1 VGGLAGLSGGMIAMT
16 PLGMIFSFRASVVC
30 LVLGI
35 VIAGGAVF
43 GGLAGRRE
51 VYAAEFTGRQVRLVS
66 SAASR
71 TVEISDLDEV
81 AVEHSGDTD
90 TGYARTSLRL
100 RWPGETRVTLV
111 GDFDPELAR
120 SLGRMLGPG
129 RQVRETWKALDSPPG
144 SA

>member
-1 VGGLAGLSGGMIAMT
+1 MT

-30 LVLGI
+30 LVLGL
-35 VIAGGAVF
+35 VIAGGALF

-51 VYAAEFTGRQVRLVS
+51 VYAAEFTGGQVRLVS
-66 SAASR
+66 PAASR
-71 TVEISDLDEV
+71 TMAISDLTDV

-100 RWPGETRVTLV
+100 SWSGETGATLV

-129 RQVRETWKALDSPPG
+129 RQMRETWKELESPPG